1 MAHLIE
7 HREATREYPRFR
19 VWANLNMGAEV
30 NFYAVESP
38 EEAGEL
44 INRLSK
50 AARENS
56 YINTTVYG
64 LEELEEDGQYH
75 EWYNESGDDID
86 SLSNIDTWGEERGV

>member
-1 MAHLIE
+1 MVHLIE
-7 HREATREYPRFR
+7 HREATKEYPHFR
-19 VWANLNMGAEV
+19 VWANPNMGAEV

-44 INRLSK
+44 IKRLSK

-56 YINTTVYG
+56 YINYGNFG
-64 LEELEEDGQYH
+64 LEELEEDGRYH

-86 SLSNIDTWGEERGV
+86 SLT